1 MAMRRIT
8 RRWLY
13 NSFGVILLIL
23 IAFEVVFSFG
33 IRSYYYSSVRQT
45 MSAQADYV
53 ESLFKK
59 YSQDA
64 SADYRSE
71 VRGVVENFSNKDKME
86 LMALDSKG
94 GVVITSS
101 GFDVTET
108 LYMPDFDQAM
118 EQGSGYF
125 QGIIN
130 DENVM
135 AITALSEIPDEEFFA
150 IRFVTSLTEIDRQ
163 IISLIVLITLI
174 GVAIIFFVVMSSS
187 YFINSIVV
195 PLGQVGQTAQKIARG
210 NFDVRLEKKNDDE
223 IGDLCDVIN
232 HMAGEL
238 STTEKLKNDFISS
251 VSHELRTP
259 LTAIKGWAETLSAC
273 GPGDGETLEKGMGV
287 IIKETERLSSM
298 VEELLDF
305 SRMQSGRLQLTM
317 DKMDLLAE
325 LGDAVLMFTE
335 RARRESVSIVYE
347 EPEDLIPVLG
357 DKNRLRQVF
366 INILDNALKYS
377 HAQGVISVTAAR
389 RGEAAVVVIADNG
402 DGIRPEDLPKIK
414 TKFYKGNTTR
424 RGSGIGLAVAE
435 EICTMH
441 GGRLDID
448 SVFGEGTT
456 VTIELPLATKKTE
469 EALLKKS
476 LPEGAPDKKEDLN
489 HE

>member
-8 RRWLY
+8 RRWLF

-45 MSAQADYV
+45 MNARADYV
-53 ESLFKK
+53 ESLLKK

-71 VRGVVENFSNKDKME
+71 VRGAVENFSDKNRME

-101 GFDVTET
+101 GFEMTEA
-108 LYMPDFDQAM
+108 LYMPDFDEAM
-118 EQGSGYF
+118 ELGTGYYQGA
-125 QGIIN
+125 IN
-130 DENVM
+130 GENVM
-135 AITALSEIPDEEFFA
+135 AVTRLSQIPDDEFFA
-150 IRFVTSLTEIDRQ
+150 IRFVVSLTEVDRQ
-163 IISLIVLITLI
+163 IVALIVLITLI

-195 PLGQVGQTAQKIARG
+195 PLGEVGQTAGKIARG

-238 STTEKLKNDFISS
+238 SATEKLKNDFISS

-317 DKMDLLAE
+317 DKLDLLAE

-335 RARRESVSIVYE
+335 RARRESVDILYE
-347 EPEDLIPVLG
+347 EPEDFIPVIG

-377 HAQGVISVTAAR
+377 HVQGTITVKALRREDRAVIT
-389 RGEAAVVVIADNG
+389 IADTG
-402 DGIRPEDLPKIK
+402 DGIRPEDLPQIK

-448 SVFGEGTT
+448 SVYGEGTT
-456 VTIELPLATKKTE
+456 VTIEIPVATKKLE
-469 EALLKKS
+469 ETMLKKN
-476 LPEGAPDKKEDLN
+476 LPEGAPAGKEEQI